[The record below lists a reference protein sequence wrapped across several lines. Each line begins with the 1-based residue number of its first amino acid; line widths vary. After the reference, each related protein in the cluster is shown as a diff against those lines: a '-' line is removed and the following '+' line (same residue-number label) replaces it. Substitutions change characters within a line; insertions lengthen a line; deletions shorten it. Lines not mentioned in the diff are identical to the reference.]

1 MFVAAV
7 AAFAMATLSKGM
19 TLTLPVVLLACAW
32 WQRGR
37 IQRRDLLRVVPYLL
51 IGSLMVGMEVYHQH
65 LAVSD
70 QSVVRSDGF
79 LSRTAVAGCAVWFY
93 LWKLIWPVHLAFIYR
108 RWDLAAVG
116 GLWFAPGLLL
126 AAIFA
131 LAWRWRRSWGRPVL
145 MAAVCYVA
153 LLLPALGLVNVA
165 FMEFSLVA
173 DHWQYAAMIVPC
185 AALAGTVGAALSRRP
200 WSRLPGAGL
209 CLALLATLAVLT
221 WRQSGT
227 YAGVETLYRTTIARN
242 PDCWM
247 AHNNL
252 GLALA
257 ARRRGNEAI
266 EQYRE
271 ALKLWPG
278 YAQAHF
284 NLANELGQCGRV
296 DEAVEHYQRALELD
310 PKYPAAHVG
319 LGLVLA
325 RRGHLDEA
333 TAHFRKALAINPDV
347 ADAHSNLG
355 LALEHY
361 GRTEEAIGHYRRA
374 LEIDPRYLPARINL
388 GLALA
393 RSGRMD
399 EAIEHYQRALRMK
412 PGDAKVHYALGLAL
426 VSSGRPD
433 AAVAQFQRAL
443 KIDPGNAKVHYGLGF
458 ALAACQRLDEAIE
471 HYQRAVELD
480 PRYAEAHND
489 LGTALARCGRID
501 EAVAHFRRALEI
513 SPQSV
518 EAHNNL
524 GLALAGCG
532 RTAEAIEHYRKAL
545 ALAQQQN
552 KADMAA
558 NLEGKLRLYQPE
570 TPAREPPHP
579 SQ

>member
-1 MFVAAV
+1 MPA
-7 AAFAMATLSKGM
+7 S
-19 TLTLPVVLLACAW
+19 
-32 WQRGR
+32 
-37 IQRRDLLRVVPYLL
+37 
-51 IGSLMVGMEVYHQH
+51 
-65 LAVSD
+65 
-70 QSVVRSDGF
+70 
-79 LSRTAVAGCAVWFY
+79 
-93 LWKLIWPVHLAFIYR
+93 
-108 RWDLAAVG
+108 
-116 GLWFAPGLLL
+116 
-126 AAIFA
+126 
-131 LAWRWRRSWGRPVL
+131 RRSIGPP
-145 MAAVCYVA
+145 
-153 LLLPALGLVNVA
+153 LPATPTAGWPTTTWA
-165 FMEFSLVA
+165 SLWPRGDEA
-173 DHWQYAAMIVPC
+173 
-185 AALAGTVGAALSRRP
+185 TRRSSSTGKP
-200 WSRLPGAGL
+200 WR
-209 CLALLATLAVLT
+209 
-221 WRQSGT
+221 
-227 YAGVETLYRTTIARN
+227 I
-242 PDCWM
+242 
-247 AHNNL
+247 
-252 GLALA
+252 
-257 ARRRGNEAI
+257 
-266 EQYRE
+266 
-271 ALKLWPG
+271 WPG

-284 NLANELGQCGRV
+284 NLASELARCGQV
-296 DEAVEHYQRALELD
+296 DEAVEHYRRALELD

-319 LGLVLA
+319 LGLALA
-325 RRGHLDEA
+325 RRGQLDEA

-374 LEIDPRYLPARINL
+374 LEIDPRHLPARINL

-443 KIDPGNAKVHYGLGF
+443 KIDPDNAKVHYGLGF

-579 SQ
+579 SHDELMRAIPRTTIGTIVGLAFLGYVGWNLKFIAWTSGAGFDWIVWTLRDGPHDRAVLGLMVAATGVILVGSNGWGSWILPGLRCIGSVAVSWSRTHAKLILVPSLMGLWLLNPFHAHETCLQASRAAEDARVLQGGNRFCQTCARYFPHRYRLRQLLLRDSGTPHRTN